1 MKKRILSHVLTLC
14 LMLALMPTIA
24 LADDLTELYIGS
36 NTAVTLP
43 DNGKY
48 TYGDNAGGAG
58 IPANTLAEIPEN
70 ATWYLYRN
78 DSASPKYTLTLNGVS
93 IPATANWTSSLDVNI
108 FSSAM
113 CARGDLSIVLVGENT
128 FVGAGGVSVS
138 YGICFESGSVTISG
152 DGSLNMTGGNVTQNL
167 NKSYGIYVAATI
179 RIKGNANINSTGGN
193 SPIGSSYG
201 IYGSDVIIEENA
213 QINAVAGTGGGY
225 GTSCGIHGYEI
236 VIEGNAQVD
245 ASASAS
251 GTSNGI
257 YGYYI
262 NIKGNAQVD
271 ATGDTAGNS
280 YGINASDGVEIEE
293 NAQVDANA
301 GSGSTSIGIKGETY
315 FYLLGGTTIARG
327 DTYGVYSGY
336 IYDSFMTF
344 AGSKDR
350 SADIDSLQ
358 AAAIDADEMLIRM
371 GADGTGEPAKAVL
384 ITAPAT
390 YTYNTPTADTNNGVT
405 ATVTFDKNSP
415 QPASVSV
422 TATVNLTG
430 TATAEG
436 THSINLTSTKANL
449 SGPVQTA
456 TVTANQDLTTTPVT
470 KTFIFTVPAEDV
482 DDLTLTHTFKHATP
496 EAYFV
501 ATDSDV
507 GILSDVTTA
516 MKYSVDGGTVWND
529 ITDSSVSIS
538 GVSPANGVMV
548 KQPGDGNTTID
559 SEVQII
565 AVTKQT
571 APTTVVKTDCTT
583 ADNND
588 GTLSGVTADMEWKKS
603 DGTWATGDDST
614 ITGITSGT
622 YYVRMKAVGAALA
635 SDNLVLTIATYNP
648 PAPHRSG
655 GRSYKFYTIK
665 ASAGTGGS
673 ISNTDGTSLREG
685 QNKTFTITPD
695 EGYIILDVL
704 VNGASIGPVSE
715 YEFNKIQKNYNI
727 EAIFAKGDKANFKL
741 NGEYAGYPDVDESK
755 WYGTQHEG
763 SVRDATILGIIE
775 GDGTGFRPE
784 DGIKLSEVVKMAA
797 VVWNTYYGSPY
808 IFEKTE
814 GTHWYDTYVNFV
826 TRYGLI
832 KEGDFADYERNATR
846 AEMVYIFAHALPADE
861 VNAISKIIPPD
872 VSETDKYAEEILS
885 LYAAGIL
892 CGNDKAGTFIGE
904 REISRAETAA
914 IINRIARPSARI
926 AE

>member
-635 SDNLVLTIATYNP
+635 SDNLVLTIAAYNP
-648 PAPHRSG
+648 PPKHATPAASFVATDSDAGTLSDVTTAMKYSVDGGTVWNDITDSSVSISG
-655 GRSYKFYTIK
+655 VSPANGVMVKQPGDGYRCFVLSFGIRHYNKMVCGFVYCTAACFGVLQTPVVRSYCQ
-665 ASAGTGGS
+665 ASGLGT
-673 ISNTDGTSLREG
+673 
-685 QNKTFTITPD
+685 
-695 EGYIILDVL
+695 
-704 VNGASIGPVSE
+704 
-715 YEFNKIQKNYNI
+715 
-727 EAIFAKGDKANFKL
+727 
-741 NGEYAGYPDVDESK
+741 
-755 WYGTQHEG
+755 
-763 SVRDATILGIIE
+763 
-775 GDGTGFRPE
+775 
-784 DGIKLSEVVKMAA
+784 
-797 VVWNTYYGSPY
+797 
-808 IFEKTE
+808 
-814 GTHWYDTYVNFV
+814 
-826 TRYGLI
+826 
-832 KEGDFADYERNATR
+832 
-846 AEMVYIFAHALPADE
+846 
-861 VNAISKIIPPD
+861 
-872 VSETDKYAEEILS
+872 
-885 LYAAGIL
+885 
-892 CGNDKAGTFIGE
+892 
-904 REISRAETAA
+904 
-914 IINRIARPSARI
+914 
-926 AE
+926 